1 MKWTRKQ
8 VLRPQL
14 LAIDECASAS
24 GSGNFEAMAQ
34 DARNGLEGDDLAVAI
49 EWESNDMHGVLV
61 PGDSAPGVH
70 QIRSYLR
77 ENIYYARSLAA
88 HQQPFAQ
95 IGADAQG
102 DALEA
107 LTPVTGARV
116 PASCA
121 IRVLAIQDR
130 PLMTTICVQTS

>member
-1 MKWTRKQ
+1 MKCANKK
-8 VLRPQL
+8 VLAKL
-14 LAIDECASAS
+14 LSFHSAS
-24 GSGNFEAMAQ
+24 CRGCDFEAVAQ
-34 DARNGLEGDDLAVAI
+34 DAGNGLEGDDLAVAI
-49 EWESNDMHGVLV
+49 ERESNDMLRVLV

-88 HQQPFAQ
+88 HQQPFPQ

-107 LTPVTGARV
+107 LTPVIRAQV
-116 PASCA
+116 PAPCP
-121 IRVLAIQDR
+121 IHHVLTILHR
-130 PLMTTICVQTS
+130 PLMTTICVQTP